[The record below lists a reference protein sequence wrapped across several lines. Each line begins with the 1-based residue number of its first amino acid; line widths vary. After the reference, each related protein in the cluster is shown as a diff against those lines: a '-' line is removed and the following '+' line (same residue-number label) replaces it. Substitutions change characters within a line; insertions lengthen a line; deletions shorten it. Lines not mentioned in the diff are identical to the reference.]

1 MLSLDKTEPHY
12 CWLPFLT
19 AVRSATD
26 QLASGDQRHYRTEL
40 VEIESSDITIF
51 FIQFIFI
58 LMEQRFLQHDQ
69 EAKRS
74 NAYDVSRQEI
84 I

>member
-12 CWLPFLT
+12 CWMPFLT
-19 AVRSATD
+19 AVRSAN
-26 QLASGDQRHYRTEL
+26 QRHYRTEL